1 MLFYYIVSFC
11 FAKIVIVCQN
21 AMKYASVFIEKMK
34 QYFLKTNDSDKK
46 HIKE

>member
-1 MLFYYIVSFC
+1 MLFYCIVSFC

-34 QYFLKTNDSDKK
+34 QYFLKLTIR
-46 HIKE
+46 IKNI